1 MKRAI
6 TIIPL
11 IIMIVFTAC
20 AKKNEAGHYVG
31 IAEGTVHNVSS
42 LYGGKLVEIAV
53 DEGDEIKAGQPVA
66 LLDTLD
72 MNYKRLEIDAGYDQ
86 LAVQKQIYLNMKSQ
100 AEKDLAYVDTIEER
114 TKSLLETQSVPQQK
128 YDDVVNMRNKAQ
140 TQLLNA
146 KQQLSLISAKKK
158 ELDAKLLTLEK
169 RIADSSL
176 NAPTNGIVTSVLF
189 EVEETLPPV
198 APVVEITELDE
209 IETTIYIPAEE
220 LPQTKVGQKMKIMAD
235 GVSQAMTGV
244 VERIGQKAEFTPSQ
258 VLTKETRSALVYA
271 VELRIENPDHLIK
284 HGMPLEISRMD

>member
-6 TIIPL
+6 IIVPILL
-11 IIMIVFTAC
+11 IVLLAAC
-20 AKKNEAGHYVG
+20 CDKDEATRYVG

-42 LYGGKLVEIAV
+42 LYGGKLIEITVE
-53 DEGDEIKAGQPVA
+53 EGDKVEAARTVA

-72 MNYKRLEIDAGYDQ
+72 MHYKRLEIDSGYEQ
-86 LAVQKQIYLNMKSQ
+86 LAIQKQIYRNMKSQ

-140 TQLLNA
+140 TQLDNA
-146 KQQLSLISAKKK
+146 TQQLSLIEAKRK
-158 ELDAKLLTLEK
+158 ELDAGRKTLEK
-169 RIADSSL
+169 RIMDSML
-176 NAPTNGIVTSVLF
+176 NAPENGIVTSVLF
-189 EVEETLPPV
+189 EELETLPPV

-220 LPQTKVGQKMKIMAD
+220 LPRTKVGQKMRITAD
-235 GVSQAMTGV
+235 GIEESMIGV
-244 VERIGQKAEFTPSQ
+244 VKRIGQKAEFTPSQ

-271 VELRIENPDHLIK
+271 VVLRIENTGHRIK
-284 HGMPLEISRMD
+284 HGMPLEITRMD

>member
-6 TIIPL
+6 IIP
-11 IIMIVFTAC
+11 IILIVFLAAC
-20 AKKNEAGHYVG
+20 GNGDETTRYVG

-42 LYGGKLVEIAV
+42 LYGGKLIEITVE
-53 DEGDEIKAGQPVA
+53 EGDEIESGTPVA

-72 MNYKRLEIDAGYDQ
+72 MNYKRMEIDSGYDQ
-86 LAVQKQIYLNMKSQ
+86 LAIQKQIYLNMKSQ
-100 AEKDLAYVDTIEER
+100 AEKDLEYVDTIEGR
-114 TKSLLETQSVPQQK
+114 TKSLLENQSIPQQK

-140 TQLLNA
+140 TQLENA
-146 KQQLSLISAKKK
+146 TQQLSLIKAKRK
-158 ELDAKLLTLEK
+158 ELDAKLMTLEK

-176 NAPTNGIVTSVLF
+176 NAPVNGIVTSVLF

-209 IETTIYIPAEE
+209 IETTIYIPADE
-220 LPQTKVGQKMKIMAD
+220 LPKTKVGQKMKITAD
-235 GVSQAMTGV
+235 GIAGSMTGIV
-244 VERIGQKAEFTPSQ
+244 QRIGQKAEFTPSQ

-284 HGMPLEISRMD
+284 HGMPLEITRMD

>member
-6 TIIPL
+6 IIVPILL
-11 IIMIVFTAC
+11 IVLLTAC
-20 AKKNEAGHYVG
+20 CDKDEATRYVG

-42 LYGGKLVEIAV
+42 LYGGKLIEITVE
-53 DEGDEIKAGQPVA
+53 EGDEVEAGRTVA

-72 MNYKRLEIDAGYDQ
+72 MHYKRLEIDSGYEQ
-86 LAVQKQIYLNMKSQ
+86 LAIQKQIYRNMKSQ

-140 TQLLNA
+140 TQLDNA
-146 KQQLSLISAKKK
+146 TQQLSLIEAKRK
-158 ELDAKLLTLEK
+158 ELDAGRKTLEK
-169 RIADSSL
+169 RIMDSML
-176 NAPTNGIVTSVLF
+176 NAPENGIVTSVLF
-189 EVEETLPPV
+189 EELETLPPV

-220 LPQTKVGQKMKIMAD
+220 LPRTKVGQKMRITAD
-235 GVSQAMTGV
+235 GIEESMIGV
-244 VERIGQKAEFTPSQ
+244 VKRIGQKAEFTPSQ

-271 VELRIENPDHLIK
+271 VELRIENAGHRIK
-284 HGMPLEISRMD
+284 HGMPLEITRMD